1 MFAKTIVLSDA
12 FLDMPLS
19 ARCLYFTFGMLAD
32 DDGFINSPKSIMRQC
47 GATDDDLKILV
58 AKKFIIPF
66 ESGVI
71 VIKHWRINNYL
82 RSDRKIDTKYID
94 ERAQLSIE
102 ENGSYAFGIPT
113 AYQVSTACLPSDNQV
128 PTTCQASGIPR
139 LGKGSLVQD
148 NNNIV
153 FPNGNTQVT
162 QETAS
167 PSLPDCPFTEIMDL
181 FNKICVSFPRILG
194 IDGERKRAVA
204 ARWRTYKSLDPFRE
218 LFGIAE
224 DTPFLKG
231 NNNRNW
237 VANFDWMMKPTNF
250 VKILEHRYD
259 GGQQTQQ
266 QAPQSEYDRF
276 MSGLMKYCDEEE
288 NSNANSASQ
297 EIPKTTEEQQ
307 GGSNNGNE
315 T

>member
-47 GATDDDLKILV
+47 GATEDDLKILV
-58 AKKFIIPF
+58 AKQYVLPF
-66 ESGVI
+66 ESGVV
-71 VIKHWRINNYL
+71 VIRHWKIHNL
-82 RSDRKIDTKYID
+82 IQKDRYKPSKLPEKSLVTVDKAGMYTECIQDGYELDTGCIQD
-94 ERAQLSIE
+94 VS
-102 ENGSYAFGIPT
+102 NMDT
-113 AYQVSTACLPSDNQV
+113 QV
-128 PTTCQASGIPR
+128 R
-139 LGKGSLVQD
+139 LGKSRLVED
-148 NNNIV
+148 NNIV
-153 FPNGNTQVT
+153 FSNENTQVT

-237 VANFDWMMKPTNF
+237 VANFDWMMKTTNF

-266 QAPQSEYDRF
+266 QAPQSEYDRC
-276 MSGLMKYCDEEE
+276 MAELKEYCGEEK
-288 NSNANSASQ
+288 NSNANS
-297 EIPKTTEEQQ
+297 P
-307 GGSNNGNE
+307 
-315 T
+315 

>member
-1 MFAKTIVLSDA
+1 MAGGDTYTVIYLKMQLKAIHTDGVLTFTGVENDFASELALDLGESVDDVRVTLTYLQSCGLMECSDDFNF
-12 FLDMPLS
+12 FLPYAVENTGSETASTQRSRDC
-19 ARCLYFTFGMLAD
+19 RKRQKML
-32 DDGFINSPKSIMRQC
+32 QC
-47 GATDDDLKILV
+47 NTNATTLQRECNVEIEKE
-58 AKKFIIPF
+58 KK
-66 ESGVI
+66 
-71 VIKHWRINNYL
+71 KN
-82 RSDRKIDTKYID
+82 K
-94 ERAQLSIE
+94 
-102 ENGSYAFGIPT
+102 
-113 AYQVSTACLPSDNQV
+113 
-128 PTTCQASGIPR
+128 
-139 LGKGSLVQD
+139 
-148 NNNIV
+148 NNIV

>member
-1 MFAKTIVLSDA
+1 MAERRMFAKTIVLSDA

-58 AKKFIIPF
+58 AKQYVLPF
-66 ESGVI
+66 ESGVV
-71 VIKHWRINNYL
+71 VIRHWKIHNL
-82 RSDRKIDTKYID
+82 IQKDRYKPSKLPEKSLVTVDKAGVYTECIQDGYELDTGCIQGVSKVD
-94 ERAQLSIE
+94 
-102 ENGSYAFGIPT
+102 T
-113 AYQVSTACLPSDNQV
+113 QV
-128 PTTCQASGIPR
+128 R
-139 LGKGSLVQD
+139 LGKYRLVED
-148 NNNIV
+148 NNIV

-167 PSLPDCPFTEIMDL
+167 PSLQDCPFTEIMDL

-276 MSGLMKYCDEEE
+276 MSGLMKYCGEEK
-288 NSNANSASQ
+288 NSNANS
-297 EIPKTTEEQQ
+297 P
-307 GGSNNGNE
+307 
-315 T
+315 

>member
-58 AKKFIIPF
+58 AKQYVLPF
-66 ESGVI
+66 ESGVV
-71 VIKHWRINNYL
+71 VIRHWKIHNL
-82 RSDRKIDTKYID
+82 IQKDRYKPSKLPEKSLVTVDKTGMYTECIQDGHELDTGCIQGVSKVD
-94 ERAQLSIE
+94 
-102 ENGSYAFGIPT
+102 T
-113 AYQVSTACLPSDNQV
+113 QV
-128 PTTCQASGIPR
+128 R
-139 LGKGSLVQD
+139 LGKSRLVQD
-148 NNNIV
+148 NNIV
-153 FPNGNTQVT
+153 SPNGDTQVT

-167 PSLPDCPFTEIMDL
+167 PSLQDCPFTEIMDL
-181 FNKICVSFPRILG
+181 YNKICISFPHIIG
-194 IDGERKRAVA
+194 IDGERKRAVS

-266 QAPQSEYDRF
+266 QAPQSEYDRCIAE
-276 MSGLMKYCDEEE
+276 LREYCGEEK
-288 NSNANSASQ
+288 NSNANS
-297 EIPKTTEEQQ
+297 P
-307 GGSNNGNE
+307 
-315 T
+315 